1 MFYYYFIEP
10 HYVAWTGLEP
20 LHSQLVLKL
29 GSSCLSFKRTGVTVY
44 ITPGSLNYSR
54 ENFSQGALCPPKT
67 SMYVYT
73 ICNKYILL
81 LNQVQP
87 LTSSVF
93 LCYYHLS
100 CRYVSVSFDK
110 VSYYKMLQS
119 GNSPGA
125 WALCLMSLV
134 QSVAIT
140 VFPYFS

>member
-67 SMYVYT
+67 SVFVYT
-73 ICNKYILL
+73 VCNKYILL

-87 LTSSVF
+87 STSSVF
-93 LCYYHLS
+93 FCVTTIFPADTFQFLLTRSLTIKCYSLESHLALGH
-100 CRYVSVSFDK
+100 YVS
-110 VSYYKMLQS
+110 
-119 GNSPGA
+119 
-125 WALCLMSLV
+125 CLLFSL
-134 QSVAIT
+134 
-140 VFPYFS
+140 